1 MFLKKSACGF
11 MAMLVITFT
20 AAMAQAQNLPSA
32 QDKKGVANI
41 ASGNVKPSDI
51 DGDWMG
57 TVDLGQM
64 KLRMVMHIAN
74 TENGLNVLMDSPDQ
88 NASGLR
94 VDEVI
99 RSGDSLKLE
108 MKTLKAEIAGNF
120 NADRTTFT
128 GTLNQG
134 ASFPMVLKRTSI
146 KSELNPPA
154 RPQNPAKP
162 YPYHEEEVVYPNKT
176 AGVQLAGTLTIP
188 VGKGPFPAVV
198 LITGSGPQDRDESLL
213 GHKPFLVLSDYL
225 TRRGIA
231 VLRADDRGVGKSTGN
246 FNASTTA
253 DFATDTEAGIA
264 FLKTRVEVNPKK
276 IGLIGHSEGGII
288 APMVAAR
295 NHDVAFIVMMA
306 GTGLPGDEIL
316 ASQSKLLSE
325 AAGLSRDAAEKNA
338 VKEREV
344 LALVKQEKQG
354 KDNAGLEKQI
364 REKLAGD
371 IPEAAL
377 GAEIEK
383 LNSPWVRYFI
393 AYDPSIVLE
402 KVVCPVLALNGEKDL
417 QVSPKQNLPAIRRAL
432 TAGGNKNFET
442 VELPGLN
449 HLFQTAKTGAVSEY
463 AQIEETIAPAAL
475 DKVGSWIEKVVRL
488 N

>member
-1 MFLKKSACGF
+1 MSFKKSACVF
-11 MAMLVITFT
+11 VAMLLMAFHAAT
-20 AAMAQAQNLPSA
+20 AQGENFQV
-32 QDKKGVANI
+32 QDKNGVADI
-41 ASGNVKPSDI
+41 AARNVKPSDI
-51 DGDWMG
+51 DGDWSG

-64 KLRMVMHIAN
+64 KLSMVMHIVN
-74 TENGLNVLMDSPDQ
+74 TESGLNILMDSPDQ

-99 RSGDSLKLE
+99 RSGDNLKLE
-108 MKTLKAEIAGNF
+108 MKALKAEIAGNF
-120 NADRTTFT
+120 SVDRATFT

-134 ASFPMVLKRTSI
+134 ASFPIVLKRTTD
-146 KSELNPPA
+146 KTDLTPRP
-154 RPQNPAKP
+154 RPQDPIKP
-162 YPYHEEEVVYPNKT
+162 YPYREEEVVYDNKT
-176 AGVQLAGTLTIP
+176 AGIQLAGTLTVP
-188 VGKGPFPAVV
+188 TGKGPFPAVV

-213 GHKPFLVLSDYL
+213 GHKPFLVLSDYM

-231 VLRADDRGVGKSTGN
+231 VLRTDDRGVGKSTGY
-246 FNASTTA
+246 FSPATTA

-306 GTGLPGDEIL
+306 GSGVPGDEIL
-316 ASQSKLLSE
+316 VSQARSLSE
-325 AAGLSRDAAEKNA
+325 AAGVGHEVAEKNA
-338 VKEREV
+338 SKEREV

-354 KDNAGLEKQI
+354 KDDAALEKQI
-364 REKLAGD
+364 REKLAGE
-371 IPEAAL
+371 IPDAAL
-377 GAEIEK
+377 GAEIQK

-393 AYDPSIVLE
+393 AYDPSTALK
-402 KVVCPVLALNGEKDL
+402 KVTCPVLALNGEKDL
-417 QVSPKQNLPAIRRAL
+417 QVSSKQNLPAIRRAL
-432 TAGGNKNFET
+432 TAGENKNFE
-442 VELPGLN
+442 VIELPGLN

-475 DKVGSWIEKVVRL
+475 DKIASWIEKVVRV